1 MVFKW
6 AILKYNLMTVGRED
20 SDMVPSATTADLITP
35 TVQPVVNRN
44 TDASTAE
51 NMITALGGKEN
62 IISLDNCVTRLRLTI
77 KDIEAIDEA
86 AIKSREGSQLS
97 NSIKI
102 PYRSLLVQKSSPCVK
117 IWINAWGYVDGYF

>member
-86 AIKSREGSQLS
+86 AIKKQGG
-97 NSIKI
+97 IAI
-102 PYRSLLVQKSSPCVK
+102 VK
-117 IWINAWGYVDGYF
+117 LDKNTLQVIIGTKVIALRKDMDKCMGLC

>member
-1 MVFKW
+1 
-6 AILKYNLMTVGRED
+6 MTVGRED

-86 AIKSREGSQLS
+86 AIKKQGG
-97 NSIKI
+97 IAI
-102 PYRSLLVQKSSPCVK
+102 VK
-117 IWINAWGYVDGYF
+117 LDKNTLQVIIGTKVIALRKDMDKCMGLC